1 MQEAA
6 EPIPGAKLAKEMG
19 VPLLAQIPLVQ
30 GICDSGDA
38 GKPAATDADSMTGQA
53 FINLAQAV
61 VTRVN
66 LRNKQLPKTK
76 IIKVKN
82 S

>member
-1 MQEAA
+1 
-6 EPIPGAKLAKEMG
+6 

-38 GKPAATDADSMTGQA
+38 GKPAALNVDTMTGQA

-61 VTRVN
+61 ITVVN
-66 LRNKQLPKTK
+66 RRNKEQPKTK
-76 IIKVKN
+76 IVGMK
-82 S
+82 

>member
-1 MQEAA
+1 D
-6 EPIPGAKLAKEMG
+6 GCKNLAKEMN

-38 GKPAATDADSMTGQA
+38 GKPAALDADSMTGQA
-53 FINLAQAV
+53 FLNLAQAV

-66 LRNKQLPKTK
+66 LRNKELPKTK
-76 IIKVKN
+76 IIKVN
-82 S
+82 NQ

>member
-1 MQEAA
+1 M
-6 EPIPGAKLAKEMG
+6 K

-30 GICDSGDA
+30 SICDSGDD
-38 GKPAATDADSMTGQA
+38 GEPAALHADTVTGQA

-66 LRNKQLPKTK
+66 LRNKTLPKTH
-76 IIKVKN
+76 IVKVKD
-82 S
+82 